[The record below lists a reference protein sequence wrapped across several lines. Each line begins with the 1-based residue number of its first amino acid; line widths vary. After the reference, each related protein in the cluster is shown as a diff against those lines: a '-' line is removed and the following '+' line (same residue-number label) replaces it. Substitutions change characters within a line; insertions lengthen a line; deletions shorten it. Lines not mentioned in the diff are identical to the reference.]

1 MPGKRH
7 PKEVMD
13 LKRKRFAALAVTL
26 AMLTGLLAGCGKQ
39 NQQEDTPAVQE
50 KGRYVES
57 EQTLPEEWSGWT
69 ARQLFVRDDKL
80 HLVMA
85 KAEDERLAV
94 RELEQTEE
102 GFADVTGQ
110 WLEDI
115 VLPAEQWIDLRLMQD
130 GNGVQYLFSQ
140 YGDGDEYKGHL
151 WKSEGDAAVEV
162 TPEDWNRLNEDWGI
176 YEMIFGI
183 AALDSGQLFVNGAMA
198 MSLVSGQ
205 DGSTL
210 ESEASTGDYAETVLS
225 DGQNIYLVCRDSSG
239 NVGQI
244 EKRPEGKKKG
254 AEIIPI
260 DLESKNGLSFCAADD
275 GTIIAAGNS
284 GIFRY
289 AADGDKWERLLPGSE
304 TSFALSDRWCVG
316 LAALKDGGIYALF
329 SQDGGNA
336 ILNEYRYDPDA
347 VAEVTEVLKLYA
359 VEESYLLQNAVALYH
374 RTHPEVMIET
384 EYAYSLDDSY
394 SNVEYDYNEVYQKL
408 NTMLMSGDAPDIL
421 VLDHLNPDSFI
432 EKGLL
437 ADLSGVLAPME
448 EDGELL
454 KNITDSYRAE
464 DGGTYVIPLQ
474 FGFSYITGRD
484 ITAADMQSIE
494 TLAAF
499 LKGKQESYMGCKT
512 VEDMVDLFYPYF
524 CDDIVKEKTLD
535 KDVLRE
541 KLEAMKIIADN
552 CGIVEKYDDKNNRR
566 HNIWDLASEIKL
578 AIEKGAAG
586 FNDCMFDVAITDYIK
601 GEFAAFENQ
610 FIPSLETAVCTKSQ
624 KQETAKDFIRFAL
637 SEQIQDQDYYSG
649 FPVNARSL
657 EKLTLRDRSDMAAV
671 TTIEGDDGSEVMFEI
686 KAFPES
692 TAQRLAEICKTVSR
706 PVKEDAKIREVL
718 IDSLSSYL
726 RGQGSLEDAVSEIEK
741 GLNMY
746 LAE

>member
-1 MPGKRH
+1 M
-7 PKEVMD
+7 
-13 LKRKRFAALAVTL
+13 KRKRFAALAVTL

-198 MSLVSGQ
+198 ISLVSGQ

-244 EKRPEGKKKG
+244 EKRPEGKKKD
-254 AEIIPI
+254 AEIIPM
-260 DLESKNGLSFCAADD
+260 DLEGKNGLSFCAADD

-316 LAALKDGGIYALF
+316 LAASTDGGIYALF

-336 ILNEYRYDPDA
+336 ILNVYRYDPDA

-601 GEFAAFENQ
+601 GEFAVFENQ

-706 PVKEDAKIREVL
+706 PVKEDAKIRELL

>member
-1 MPGKRH
+1 M
-7 PKEVMD
+7 
-13 LKRKRFAALAVTL
+13 KRKRFAALAVTL

-686 KAFPES
+686 KAFPEV

-718 IDSLSSYL
+718 IDSLGSYL

>member
-686 KAFPES
+686 KAFPEV

-718 IDSLSSYL
+718 IDSLGSYL

>member
-1 MPGKRH
+1 M
-7 PKEVMD
+7 
-13 LKRKRFAALAVTL
+13 KRKRFAALAVTL

-718 IDSLSSYL
+718 IDSLGSYL

>member
-1 MPGKRH
+1 
-7 PKEVMD
+7 MD

-57 EQTLPEEWSGWT
+57 EQTLPEEWAGWT

-115 VLPAEQWIDLRLMQD
+115 VLPVEEWIDLRLMQD

-151 WKSEGDAAVEV
+151 WKNEGDAAVEV

-254 AEIIPI
+254 AESIPI

-601 GEFAAFENQ
+601 GEFAVFENQ

>member
-1 MPGKRH
+1 
-7 PKEVMD
+7 MD

-115 VLPAEQWIDLRLMQD
+115 VLPAEQWIDLHLMQD

-254 AEIIPI
+254 AESIPI

-601 GEFAAFENQ
+601 GEFAVFENQ

>member
-244 EKRPEGKKKG
+244 EKRPEGKKKD
-254 AEIIPI
+254 AEIIPM
-260 DLESKNGLSFCAADD
+260 DLEGKNGLSFCAADD

-316 LAALKDGGIYALF
+316 LAASTDGGIYALF

-336 ILNEYRYDPDA
+336 ILNVYRYDPDA
-347 VAEVTEVLKLYA
+347 VAEATEVLKLYA

-454 KNITDSYRAE
+454 NNITDSYRAE

-494 TLAAF
+494 TLAVF

-578 AIEKGAAG
+578 AIEKGATG

-657 EKLTLRDRSDMAAV
+657 EKLSLRDRSDVEAV

-686 KAFPES
+686 KAFSEA
-692 TAQRLAEICKTVSR
+692 TAQRLVEICKTVSR

-718 IDSLSSYL
+718 IDSLGSYL

>member
-1 MPGKRH
+1 M
-7 PKEVMD
+7 
-13 LKRKRFAALAVTL
+13 KRKRFAALAVTL

-686 KAFPES
+686 KAFPEA

-718 IDSLSSYL
+718 IDSLGSYL
-726 RGQGSLEDAVSEIEK
+726 RGQGSLEDAVPEIEK

>member
-1 MPGKRH
+1 
-7 PKEVMD
+7 MD

-183 AALDSGQLFVNGAMA
+183 AALDSGQLFVNGA

-686 KAFPES
+686 KAFPEV

-718 IDSLSSYL
+718 IDSLGSYL

>member
-115 VLPAEQWIDLRLMQD
+115 VLPAEQWIDLHLMQD

-254 AEIIPI
+254 AESIPI

-601 GEFAAFENQ
+601 GEFAVFENQ

>member
-275 GTIIAAGNS
+275 GTIIAVGNS

>member
-94 RELEQTEE
+94 RELEQREE

-115 VLPAEQWIDLRLMQD
+115 VLPAEQWIDLHLMQD

-454 KNITDSYRAE
+454 NNITDSYRAE

-494 TLAAF
+494 ALAAF

-524 CDDIVKEKTLD
+524 CGDIVKDKTLD

>member
-1 MPGKRH
+1 
-7 PKEVMD
+7 MD

-162 TPEDWNRLNEDWGI
+162 TPEDWNRLNEEWGI

-657 EKLTLRDRSDMAAV
+657 EKLTLRDRSDVEAV

-686 KAFPES
+686 KAFPEV

-718 IDSLSSYL
+718 IDSLGSYL

>member
-254 AEIIPI
+254 AESIPI

-601 GEFAAFENQ
+601 GEFAVFENQ

>member
-57 EQTLPEEWSGWT
+57 EQTLPEEWAGWT

-115 VLPAEQWIDLRLMQD
+115 VLPVEEWIDLRLMQD

-151 WKSEGDAAVEV
+151 WKNEGDAAVEV

-254 AEIIPI
+254 AESIPI

-601 GEFAAFENQ
+601 GEFAVFENQ

>member
-1 MPGKRH
+1 M
-7 PKEVMD
+7 
-13 LKRKRFAALAVTL
+13 KRKRFAALAVTL

-260 DLESKNGLSFCAADD
+260 DLEGKNGLSFCAADD

-686 KAFPES
+686 KAFPEV

-718 IDSLSSYL
+718 IDSLGSYL

>member
-1 MPGKRH
+1 M
-7 PKEVMD
+7 
-13 LKRKRFAALAVTL
+13 KRKRFAALAVTL

>member
-1 MPGKRH
+1 M
-7 PKEVMD
+7 
-13 LKRKRFAALAVTL
+13 KRKRFAALAVTL

-244 EKRPEGKKKG
+244 EKRPEGKKKD
-254 AEIIPI
+254 AEIIPM
-260 DLESKNGLSFCAADD
+260 DLEGKNGLSFCAADD

-316 LAALKDGGIYALF
+316 LAASTDGGIYALF

-336 ILNEYRYDPDA
+336 ILNVYRYDPDA
-347 VAEVTEVLKLYA
+347 VAEATEVLKLYA

-454 KNITDSYRAE
+454 NNITDSYRAE

-494 TLAAF
+494 TLAVF

-578 AIEKGAAG
+578 AIEKGATG

-657 EKLTLRDRSDMAAV
+657 EKLSLRDRSDVEAV

-686 KAFPES
+686 KAFSEA
-692 TAQRLAEICKTVSR
+692 TAQRLVEICKTVSR

-718 IDSLSSYL
+718 IDSLGSYL

>member
-1 MPGKRH
+1 
-7 PKEVMD
+7 MD

-162 TPEDWNRLNEDWGI
+162 TPEDWNRLNEEWGI

-686 KAFPES
+686 KAFPEV

-718 IDSLSSYL
+718 IDSLGSYL

>member
-244 EKRPEGKKKG
+244 EKRPEGKKKD
-254 AEIIPI
+254 AEIIPM
-260 DLESKNGLSFCAADD
+260 DLEGKNGLSFCAADD

-692 TAQRLAEICKTVSR
+692 TAQRLAKICKTVSR

>member
-686 KAFPES
+686 KAFPEA

-718 IDSLSSYL
+718 IDSLGSYL

>member
-183 AALDSGQLFVNGAMA
+183 AALDSGQLFVNGA

-686 KAFPES
+686 KAFPEV

-718 IDSLSSYL
+718 IDSLGSYL

>member
-1 MPGKRH
+1 M
-7 PKEVMD
+7 
-13 LKRKRFAALAVTL
+13 KRKRFAALAVTL

-57 EQTLPEEWSGWT
+57 EQTLPEEWAGWT

-115 VLPAEQWIDLRLMQD
+115 VLPVEEWIDLRLMQD

-151 WKSEGDAAVEV
+151 WKNEGDAAVEV

-254 AEIIPI
+254 AESIPI

-601 GEFAAFENQ
+601 GEFAVFENQ

>member
-1 MPGKRH
+1 
-7 PKEVMD
+7 MD

-244 EKRPEGKKKG
+244 EKRPEGKKKD
-254 AEIIPI
+254 AEIIPM
-260 DLESKNGLSFCAADD
+260 DLEGKNGLSFCAADD

-686 KAFPES
+686 KAFPEV

-718 IDSLSSYL
+718 IDSLGSYL

>member
-1 MPGKRH
+1 M
-7 PKEVMD
+7 
-13 LKRKRFAALAVTL
+13 KRKRFAALAVTL

-244 EKRPEGKKKG
+244 EKRPEGKKKD
-254 AEIIPI
+254 AEIIPM
-260 DLESKNGLSFCAADD
+260 DLEGKNGLSFCAADD

-316 LAALKDGGIYALF
+316 LAASTDGGIYALF

-336 ILNEYRYDPDA
+336 ILNVYRYDPDA
-347 VAEVTEVLKLYA
+347 VAEATEVLKLYA

-454 KNITDSYRAE
+454 NNITDSYRAE

-494 TLAAF
+494 TLAVF

-578 AIEKGAAG
+578 AIEKGATG

-657 EKLTLRDRSDMAAV
+657 EKLSLRDRSDMEAV

-686 KAFPES
+686 KAFSEA
-692 TAQRLAEICKTVSR
+692 TAQRLVEICKTVSR

-718 IDSLSSYL
+718 IDSLGSYL

>member
-1 MPGKRH
+1 
-7 PKEVMD
+7 MD

-686 KAFPES
+686 KAFPEV

-718 IDSLSSYL
+718 IDSLGSYL

>member
-1 MPGKRH
+1 M
-7 PKEVMD
+7 
-13 LKRKRFAALAVTL
+13 KRKRFAALAVTL

-115 VLPAEQWIDLRLMQD
+115 VLPAEQWIDLHLMQD

-254 AEIIPI
+254 AESIPI

-316 LAALKDGGIYALF
+316 LAASTDGGIYALF

-601 GEFAAFENQ
+601 GEFAVFENQ

>member
-1 MPGKRH
+1 
-7 PKEVMD
+7 MD

-244 EKRPEGKKKG
+244 EKRPEGKKKD
-254 AEIIPI
+254 AEIIPM
-260 DLESKNGLSFCAADD
+260 DLEGKNGLSFCAADD

-316 LAALKDGGIYALF
+316 LAASTDGGIYALF

-336 ILNEYRYDPDA
+336 ILNVYRYDPDA
-347 VAEVTEVLKLYA
+347 VAEATEVLKLYA

-454 KNITDSYRAE
+454 NNITDSYRAE

-494 TLAAF
+494 TLAVF

-578 AIEKGAAG
+578 AIEKGATG

-657 EKLTLRDRSDMAAV
+657 EKLSLRDRSDVEAV

-686 KAFPES
+686 KAFSEA
-692 TAQRLAEICKTVSR
+692 TAQRLVEICKTVSR

-718 IDSLSSYL
+718 IDSLGSYL

>member
-115 VLPAEQWIDLRLMQD
+115 VLPAEQWIDLHLMQD

-254 AEIIPI
+254 AESIPI

-316 LAALKDGGIYALF
+316 LAASTDGGIYALF

-601 GEFAAFENQ
+601 GEFAVFENQ

>member
-1 MPGKRH
+1 
-7 PKEVMD
+7 MD

-198 MSLVSGQ
+198 ISLVSGQ

-244 EKRPEGKKKG
+244 EKRPEGKKKD
-254 AEIIPI
+254 AEIIPM
-260 DLESKNGLSFCAADD
+260 DLEGKNGLSFCAADD

-316 LAALKDGGIYALF
+316 LAASTDGGIYALF

-336 ILNEYRYDPDA
+336 ILNVYRYDPDA

-601 GEFAAFENQ
+601 GEFAVFENQ

-706 PVKEDAKIREVL
+706 PVKEDAKIRELL

>member
-115 VLPAEQWIDLRLMQD
+115 VLPAEQWIDLHLMQD

-254 AEIIPI
+254 AESIPI

-347 VAEVTEVLKLYA
+347 VAELTEVLKLYA

-601 GEFAAFENQ
+601 GEFAVFENQ

>member
-1 MPGKRH
+1 M
-7 PKEVMD
+7 
-13 LKRKRFAALAVTL
+13 KRKRFAALAVTL

-244 EKRPEGKKKG
+244 EKRPEGKKKD
-254 AEIIPI
+254 AEIIPM
-260 DLESKNGLSFCAADD
+260 DLEGKNGLSFCAADD

-718 IDSLSSYL
+718 IDSLGSYL

>member
-1 MPGKRH
+1 M
-7 PKEVMD
+7 
-13 LKRKRFAALAVTL
+13 KRKRFAALAVTL

-586 FNDCMFDVAITDYIK
+586 FNDCMFAVAITDYIK

-686 KAFPES
+686 KAFPEV

-718 IDSLSSYL
+718 IDSLGSYL

>member
-1 MPGKRH
+1 M
-7 PKEVMD
+7 
-13 LKRKRFAALAVTL
+13 KRKRFAALAVTL

-686 KAFPES
+686 KAFPEA

-718 IDSLSSYL
+718 IDSLGSYL

>member
-1 MPGKRH
+1 M
-7 PKEVMD
+7 
-13 LKRKRFAALAVTL
+13 KRKRFAALAVTL

-69 ARQLFVRDDKL
+69 ARQLFVREDKL

-85 KAEDERLAV
+85 RAEDERLAV

-115 VLPAEQWIDLRLMQD
+115 VLPAEQWIDLHLMQD

-244 EKRPEGKKKG
+244 EKRPEGKKKD
-254 AEIIPI
+254 AEIIPM
-260 DLESKNGLSFCAADD
+260 DLEGKNGLSFCAADD

-692 TAQRLAEICKTVSR
+692 TAQRLAKICKTVSR

>member
-1 MPGKRH
+1 M
-7 PKEVMD
+7 
-13 LKRKRFAALAVTL
+13 KRKRFAALAVTL

-115 VLPAEQWIDLRLMQD
+115 VLPAEQWIDLHLMQD

-254 AEIIPI
+254 AESIPI

-601 GEFAAFENQ
+601 GEFAVFENQ

>member
-1 MPGKRH
+1 M
-7 PKEVMD
+7 
-13 LKRKRFAALAVTL
+13 KRKRFAALAVTL

-244 EKRPEGKKKG
+244 EKRPEGKKKD
-254 AEIIPI
+254 AEIIPM
-260 DLESKNGLSFCAADD
+260 DLEGKNGLSFCAADD

-601 GEFAAFENQ
+601 GEFAVFENQ

>member
-1 MPGKRH
+1 M
-7 PKEVMD
+7 
-13 LKRKRFAALAVTL
+13 KRKRFAALAVTL

-115 VLPAEQWIDLRLMQD
+115 VLPAEQWIDLHLMQD

-686 KAFPES
+686 KAFPEA

-718 IDSLSSYL
+718 IDSLGSYL